1 MCFGVGCNRTAVGT
15 VADKVA
21 DTVGTAAADSIA
33 ADKAAV
39 DNTADILAADNNTD
53 FPD

>member
-1 MCFGVGCNRTAVGT
+1 MCFGVGCSY
-15 VADKVA
+15 KVA
-21 DTVGTAAADSIA
+21 DMAADSTA
-33 ADKAAV
+33 ADKAVV

>member
-1 MCFGVGCNRTAVGT
+1 MCFGVGCSYK
-15 VADKVA
+15 VADMAA
-21 DTVGTAAADSIA
+21 DTVGAAAADSTA